1 MIFAMTS
8 YGKFDSKK
16 NPILVI
22 SDRNN
27 GVFLLNIVTLKKSQ
41 IMEIDSP
48 GDIIE
53 QSSRKKTKITKNW
66 RGSQRAFSPDNNGSD
81 SDTKDDLAP

>member
-1 MIFAMTS
+1 MTS
-8 YGKFDSKK
+8 YSKFDSKK

-27 GVFLLNIVTLKKSQ
+27 GVYFLNIVTLKKSQ
-41 IMEIDSP
+41 IMEIDTP

-53 QSSRKKTKITKNW
+53 QSKKKIK
-66 RGSQRAFSPDNNGSD
+66 
-81 SDTKDDLAP
+81 

>member
-1 MIFAMTS
+1 MTS

-41 IMEIDSP
+41 IMEIDLP

-53 QSSRKKTKITKNW
+53 QSSRKKI
-66 RGSQRAFSPDNNGSD
+66 
-81 SDTKDDLAP
+81 

>member
-1 MIFAMTS
+1 MIS
-8 YGKFDSKK
+8 YSKFDSKK

-27 GVFLLNIVTLKKSQ
+27 GVYLLNIVTLKKSQ

-48 GDIIE
+48 GDIME
-53 QSSRKKTKITKNW
+53 QSKKKIKLTKNW
-66 RGSQRAFSPDNNGSD
+66 RGN
-81 SDTKDDLAP
+81 

>member
-1 MIFAMTS
+1 MIS
-8 YGKFDSKK
+8 YSKFDSKK

-27 GVFLLNIVTLKKSQ
+27 GVYLLNILTLKKSQ

-48 GDIIE
+48 GDIME
-53 QSSRKKTKITKNW
+53 QSKKKIKLTKNW
-66 RGSQRAFSPDNNGSD
+66 RGN
-81 SDTKDDLAP
+81 

>member
-1 MIFAMTS
+1 MIS
-8 YGKFDSKK
+8 YSKFDSKK

-27 GVFLLNIVTLKKSQ
+27 GVYLLNIVTLKKSQ

-48 GDIIE
+48 GEIME
-53 QSSRKKTKITKNW
+53 QSKKKIKLTKNW
-66 RGSQRAFSPDNNGSD
+66 RGN
-81 SDTKDDLAP
+81 

>member
-1 MIFAMTS
+1 MVFAMIS
-8 YGKFDSKK
+8 YSKFDSKK

-27 GVFLLNIVTLKKSQ
+27 GVYLLNIVTLKKSQ

-48 GDIIE
+48 GDFIE
-53 QSSRKKTKITKNW
+53 QSKKKIKLTK
-66 RGSQRAFSPDNNGSD
+66 
-81 SDTKDDLAP
+81 

>member
-1 MIFAMTS
+1 MTS
-8 YGKFDSKK
+8 YSKFDSKK

-27 GVFLLNIVTLKKSQ
+27 GVYFLNIVTLKKSQ

-48 GDIIE
+48 GDIME
-53 QSSRKKTKITKNW
+53 QSKKKIKLTKNW
-66 RGSQRAFSPDNNGSD
+66 RGNQRAYSPDNNGSD
-81 SDTKDDLAP
+81 SETKDDLAP

>member
-1 MIFAMTS
+1 MVFAMIS
-8 YGKFDSKK
+8 YSKFDSKK

-27 GVFLLNIVTLKKSQ
+27 GVYLLNIVTLKKSQ

-48 GDIIE
+48 GDIME
-53 QSSRKKTKITKNW
+53 QSKKKIKLTKNW
-66 RGSQRAFSPDNNGSD
+66 RGN
-81 SDTKDDLAP
+81 

>member
-1 MIFAMTS
+1 MTS
-8 YGKFDSKK
+8 YNKFDSKK

-27 GVFLLNIVTLKKSQ
+27 GVYFLNIVTLKKSQ

-48 GDIIE
+48 GNIME
-53 QSSRKKTKITKNW
+53 QSKKKIKLTKNW
-66 RGSQRAFSPDNNGSD
+66 RGNQRAYSPDNNDGSD

>member
-1 MIFAMTS
+1 MTS
-8 YGKFDSKK
+8 YSKFDSKK

-27 GVFLLNIVTLKKSQ
+27 GVYFLNIVTLKKSQ

-48 GDIIE
+48 GDIME
-53 QSSRKKTKITKNW
+53 QSKKKIKLTKNW
-66 RGSQRAFSPDNNGSD
+66 RGN
-81 SDTKDDLAP
+81 

>member
-1 MIFAMTS
+1 MVFAMIS
-8 YGKFDSKK
+8 YSKFDSKK

-27 GVFLLNIVTLKKSQ
+27 GVYLLNILTLKKSQ

-48 GDIIE
+48 GDIME
-53 QSSRKKTKITKNW
+53 QSKKKIKLTKNW
-66 RGSQRAFSPDNNGSD
+66 RGN
-81 SDTKDDLAP
+81 

>member
-1 MIFAMTS
+1 VVFAMIS
-8 YGKFDSKK
+8 YSKFDSKK

-27 GVFLLNIVTLKKSQ
+27 GVYLLNIVTLKKSQ

-48 GDIIE
+48 GDIME
-53 QSSRKKTKITKNW
+53 QSKKKIKLTKNW
-66 RGSQRAFSPDNNGSD
+66 RGN
-81 SDTKDDLAP
+81 